1 MRNIKLPQA
10 VKVLTPV
17 AIFVTMNHIYIFLE
31 ILGETA
37 RDHAIMLTI
46 CTPISILFLIYSYAI
61 MMNGKAAD
69 LFNERNE
76 EFAAHQDCKFGP
88 VHEDMN
94 MKTCRLNDSSL
105 AAGHLSKKE

>member
-1 MRNIKLPQA
+1 
-10 VKVLTPV
+10 
-17 AIFVTMNHIYIFLE
+17 
-31 ILGETA
+31 
-37 RDHAIMLTI
+37 
-46 CTPISILFLIYSYAI
+46 

-76 EFAAHQDCKFGP
+76 EFTVHQDIKFGP
-88 VHEDMN
+88 IHEDMN